1 MKRFEWLDFVISTL
15 FQLAS
20 STRLPDIEWGED
32 WRMALKQILNGV
44 GMFASSASFRR
55 SFLLMCFGTV
65 VVAQVP
71 YAAAADPVDL
81 NVEFTKGDQH
91 RIAMKLE
98 HHGKVIIDGAGQEKV
113 QTLPMDTVAR
123 LGYYQRYTGN
133 STDHQ
138 AIRFYDKSKGI
149 YKISKGDT
157 SATLAD
163 NNRLIVARVK
173 SQPGKRIQLASVE
186 STLKQAEFE
195 LLRNPVDPL
204 SLPSLLNRKDV
215 KVGQTW
221 KPDNDGLANFLAV
234 DRIVRNDIQLKL
246 KEIKEGI
253 ARIYITGKLR
263 ASVDDVTTDMDVVSL
278 ALVDMKR
285 QQVTTVR
292 LKVREIRQPGQVAP
306 GFDGETNIDMKVE
319 SNNNCPQLTNAALA
333 EATKSKV
340 IEQRFRWESPEGQFL
355 LTYDPRWRVIAAED
369 EAAVFRYLNNGMLL
383 AQCNVVQLPSRP
395 ADNPLTLSDYK
406 REVFKIIEADPKAKI
421 VDATEFKTDENAY
434 ALRVHVSG
442 EEDGVDVSWVY
453 YHVSSIDGRRL
464 TFVFTLEDDVR
475 KLFRPADEM
484 MVNSVKFFPVAG
496 RKASAKTAA
505 EKTST
510 RR

>member
-1 MKRFEWLDFVISTL
+1 
-15 FQLAS
+15 
-20 STRLPDIEWGED
+20 
-32 WRMALKQILNGV
+32 
-44 GMFASSASFRR
+44 MFANSASFRR
-55 SFLLMCFGTV
+55 IFLLVCFV
-65 VVAQVP
+65 
-71 YAAAADPVDL
+71 AAAHGSLAIAADSVDL
-81 NVEFTKGDQH
+81 EVKFNKDDQH
-91 RIAMKLE
+91 RVAMKLE

-123 LGYYQRYTGN
+123 LGYFQRYSGN
-133 STDHQ
+133 SNDHQ
-138 AIRFYDKSKGI
+138 AIRYYDKSKGI

-173 SQPGKRIQLASVE
+173 SQPGKRIQLASIG

-215 KVGQTW
+215 KIGQTW

-234 DRIVRNDIQLKL
+234 DRIVRNDIQIKV
-246 KEIKEGI
+246 KEIKDGV
-253 ARIYITGKLR
+253 ARVYITGKLR

-278 ALVDMKR
+278 VLVDMKSH
-285 QQVTTVR
+285 QVSTVR

-306 GFDGETNIDMKVE
+306 GFDGETNIDMKLAV
-319 SNNNCPQLTNAALA
+319 NNSCPHLKDEALA
-333 EATKSKV
+333 AATKTRV

-369 EAAVFRYLNNGMLL
+369 EAAVFRYLKNGMLL

-395 ADNPLTLSDYK
+395 ASNPLTLSDYK
-406 REVFKIIEADPKAKI
+406 REVFKIVEADPKAKI
-421 VDATEFKTDENAY
+421 VDATEFRTDENAH
-434 ALRVHVSG
+434 ALRVHISG
-442 EEDGVDVSWVY
+442 EEEGVDVSWVY
-453 YHVSSIDGRRL
+453 YHVSSKDGRRL
-464 TFVFTLEDDVR
+464 TFVFTLEEDVR

-484 MVNSVKFFPVAG
+484 MVNAVKFFPIAG
-496 RKASAKTAA
+496 RKAPAKTAA
-505 EKTST
+505 ETIST